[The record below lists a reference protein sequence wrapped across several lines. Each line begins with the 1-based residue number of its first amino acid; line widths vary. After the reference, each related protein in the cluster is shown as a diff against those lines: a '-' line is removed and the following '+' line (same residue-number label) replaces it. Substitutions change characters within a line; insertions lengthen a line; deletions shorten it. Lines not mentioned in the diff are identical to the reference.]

1 MAEGLGIRLSDTAL
15 IENSQ
20 GLVSISNK
28 KKSTIRIWCQK
39 VTRKKKPQRRILTSD
54 SRRLFQNITINQATY
69 AKIETK
75 KSPTSLAG
83 FLQAYTRR
91 TKPAALLKSPEAEEN

>member
-39 VTRKKKPQRRILTSD
+39 VTRKKKSHKRES
-54 SRRLFQNITINQATY
+54 
-69 AKIETK
+69 
-75 KSPTSLAG
+75 
-83 FLQAYTRR
+83 
-91 TKPAALLKSPEAEEN
+91 